1 MSTQYRVPKMGVTA
15 AEMAEKIEDF
25 DPEAI
30 KTLRKW
36 LNEQPHYPPTSEE
49 YLIMFAHSCY
59 YDVEKTKSCIEN
71 CYTIASSTPE
81 FFQKRDLDLPDV
93 KHILSVTDNA
103 VFPNATPEGYQIIF
117 HRLSQYEPSKYVF
130 ADGVK
135 VLNMTMESARYTS
148 GPAKGYYILFDMTGV
163 RLGHLT
169 RLNLGLLRKFF
180 AYIQEGNPVR
190 LKGIHVINTLPILDK
205 IMYIIKPFMKPEL
218 RSILHF
224 FSSSEL
230 DKLYEFIPRD
240 CLPPDF
246 GGSLDKT
253 VAELHAANTEVLRGM
268 QQYWADASTL
278 VIDETKKPSKK
289 GKKDKNA
296 AAQDATPDIRRL
308 ELD

>member
-1 MSTQYRVPKMGVTA
+1 MSTQYRTPKMRVTA
-15 AEMAEKIEDF
+15 AEMAERIEDF
-25 DPEAI
+25 NPESI
-30 KTLRKW
+30 RSLRKW
-36 LNEQPHYPPTSEE
+36 LDDQPHYPPTSEE
-49 YLIMFAHSCY
+49 QLILFAHSCY
-59 YDVEKTKSCIEN
+59 YDVERTKSCIDN
-71 CYTIASSTPE
+71 CYSIASSTPE

-103 VFPNATPEGYQIIF
+103 VFPNMTPEGYQIIF

-135 VLNMTMESARYTS
+135 VLNMTMESARYHT
-148 GPAKGYYILFDMTGV
+148 GPQKGYYILFDMTGV

-180 AYIQEGNPVR
+180 AYIQEANPVR
-190 LKGIHVINTLPILDK
+190 LKGIHVVNTLPILDK

-224 FSSSEL
+224 YSASEL
-230 DKLYEFIPRD
+230 DKLYDAIPRE

-246 GGSLDKT
+246 GGTLEKT
-253 VAELHAANTEVLRGM
+253 VAELHAANTEVLREM
-268 QQYWADASTL
+268 RQYWEDQSTL
-278 VIDETKKPSKK
+278 VIDETKRIGKK
-289 GKKDKNA
+289 GKKDKS
-296 AAQDATPDIRRL
+296 AAQQDAMPDIRRL